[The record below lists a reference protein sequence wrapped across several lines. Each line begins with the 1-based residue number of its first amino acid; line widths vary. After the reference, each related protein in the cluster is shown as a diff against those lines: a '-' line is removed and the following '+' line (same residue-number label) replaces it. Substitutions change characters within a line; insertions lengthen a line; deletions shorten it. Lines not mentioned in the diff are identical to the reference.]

1 MTPAEAHTLVQKI
14 QHTWGNLPPSSQDD
28 WLDTLERLDA
38 GAAGTALARLRKSR
52 TDMPTLRD
60 LRNEYRAIDTASQ
73 HQHHNCDTC
82 GYDGLKH
89 YHRTDCPEPH
99 REDCGHNCPV
109 GPCHCPNGDQH
120 RDAFR
125 RLFPTTPP
133 RPRIAPDPMRAARGV
148 AIAASAEAAER
159 ERLKAFRVGQHLD
172 ARTTVRAP
180 AERQHRTTR

>member
-1 MTPAEAHTLVQKI
+1 MTPQAANGIINRVQSYWGSALGKDQQADWARTLD
-14 QHTWGNLPPSSQDD
+14 LLDD
-28 WLDTLERLDA
+28 
-38 GAAGTALARLRKSR
+38 GAAGTALQRLVAQSPDRP
-52 TDMPTLRD
+52 PTIAQFLAH
-60 LRNEYRAIDTASQ
+60 YRAIDTASQ

-109 GPCHCPNGDQH
+109 GPCHCPNGDRH

-125 RLFPTTPP
+125 RLSPTTPP

-159 ERLKAFRVGQHLD
+159 ERLKSGNWLAAPKL
-172 ARTTVRAP
+172 ARP
-180 AERQHRTTR
+180 